1 MSMTAIKPNHDF
13 NQEINCFY
21 KDEQYSVRDNGAVIR
36 HPREKGKVRPTDNQW
51 TFGKPNA
58 KTGYM
63 EIATAR
69 VHRIVAMAFH
79 GEPPTK
85 EHVVDHIDTNKR
97 NNRPEN
103 LKWVTRLENVLLNP
117 ITAKRITIVCGSVE
131 AFLANPS
138 KFRDKFPEP
147 NYEWMCTVSNKEAQM
162 TLKRFESWAKNDKL
176 PSGGKLGD
184 WIIGRNTLQNKSKE
198 TLPEADELVISKTP
212 NAVQRNWRI
221 PSEFLSCPQECTDE
235 PIKSYSDNLKIGS
248 IFCRNDVYSS
258 LVLKSAILDD
268 KQTIYVMSES
278 TKGKNA
284 VKPWGLAKITF
295 ENGKFVHTS
304 LGNFFSQEGAEK
316 QFCLAQGLEW
326 NGGDSIDDYC

>member
-1 MSMTAIKPNHDF
+1 MTAITPDIDF
-13 NQEINCFY
+13 IREITCTY
-21 KDEQYSVRDNGAVIR
+21 KDERYSVRDNGAVLR
-36 HPREKGKVRPTDNQW
+36 HPYEKGKVRPTDNQW
-51 TFGKPNA
+51 TFGKPNK

-85 EHVVDHIDTNKR
+85 EHVIDHIDTNKR

-103 LKWVTRLENVLLNP
+103 LRWVTRLENVLLNP

-131 AFLANPS
+131 AFLADPF

-147 NYEWMCTVSNKEAQM
+147 NYEWMCTVSRKEAQM

-184 WIIGRNTLQNKSKE
+184 WIIGRNTLQNKSEE
-198 TLPEADELVISKTP
+198 TLQKADEFVLAKTP
-212 NAVQRNWRI
+212 NAVQLNWRI
-221 PSEFLSCPQECTDE
+221 PSEFLCCPQEYADE
-235 PIKSYSDNLKIGS
+235 PVKSYSDNLKTGS
-248 IFCRNDVYSS
+248 IFCCNDVYSS
-258 LVLKSAILDD
+258 LVFKSAISDD

-278 TKGKNA
+278 TDGKNA
-284 VKPWGLAKITF
+284 VKPWGLAKISF

-304 LGNFFSQEGAEK
+304 LGNFFSQIGAEK
-316 QFCLAQGLEW
+316 HFCLALGLEW
-326 NGGDSIDDYC
+326 TGGDIIDDYC